1 MEPAFLSVFAALAGS
16 AIGGLTTLAASRLTQ
31 RVQFSAQRLEHDIG
45 RRGDLYKDFI
55 EQASESYVVAFR
67 HDIAEADVP
76 KLVRL
81 YALVSRMRVL
91 SSQGVIEQA
100 NRVMGDII
108 ETYMAPNKTIHEVVA
123 DRLKNDGLEPL
134 RDFSNACRDEF
145 RMQAVAPRLR

>member
-1 MEPAFLSVFAALAGS
+1 M
-16 AIGGLTTLAASRLTQ
+16 
-31 RVQFSAQRLEHDIG
+31 
-45 RRGDLYKDFI
+45 
-55 EQASESYVVAFR
+55 VAFS

-100 NRVMGDII
+100 DKVMRDII
-108 ETYMAPNKTIHEVVA
+108 ETYLGPNKTIREVVA
-123 DRLKNDGLEPL
+123 ERLKNDRLEPL

-145 RMQAVAPRLR
+145 RTEAVAPRLR